1 MEVREIRLRGR
12 LGSDSLPAWIS
23 HRAGLLN
30 LSGWLDRA
38 DAENACIVVAG
49 AGPMIEAM
57 EVSCSLGPAD
67 VMVETISSQPVALNP
82 IPHGFSVR

>member
-1 MEVREIRLRGR
+1 MEVREIRLEGR
-12 LGSDSLPAWIS
+12 LGSDSLPVWVR

-38 DAENACIVVAG
+38 DAEHARIVVAG
-49 AGPMIEAM
+49 PGPMIEAM

-67 VMVETISSQPVALNP
+67 VMVEQISSSPLWLDD
-82 IPHGFSVR
+82 IPQGFSIQ